1 MSEEVLSS
9 YGYTE
14 VVDGEFADAQTE
26 DLLYRKLMLLFEEF
40 KEGSSWIRGK
50 WERNRKLFLA
60 QGLGIPL
67 GESLKPDL
75 FGPINQKKRRKD
87 IAPMTSTP
95 VLYSTYENLCSDAIE
110 MKPEAVFLGRSRED
124 GKLADDMTAIFRC
137 VLARRSFKKTYAEW
151 VRTRSQF
158 GMAIIETMWDDTLD
172 GGDGDVDLQ
181 VWQPDDIWLDPLY
194 EDIQDGR
201 AVFKVTYHHA
211 SWFKERYPDKIS
223 KMVEATSELVSEEN
237 LYVPEKETQTI
248 PLFEVWCR
256 RWDADKKKYSVHMYK
271 LAGGAVLENSEMES
285 STKNGMYTHGQ
296 YPFVV
301 SYYERIPGT
310 PWGMGPIDYLG
321 PVQEYISQMDDLI
334 LQNTKASAK
343 PRVYYTQAS
352 GVKAADLADG
362 DKQFIQVQGN
372 NLDCI
377 KWETGQPLNPVALQ
391 MYVNKTETL
400 KTESGQNAASRGEV
414 PGSVTA
420 ASAISMLQSAG
431 SKRANLSQY
440 NLNNSF
446 ELVVRQMVSCMMQ
459 FYTKERIFRQRGA
472 LVESDQVYVWDPK
485 AYRGTKSHEW
495 LYDLDV
501 RIQRESTFQTAYT
514 NQTILSFLQM
524 GAIDPSDA
532 IMLLDI
538 PNKEAV
544 QLAVDKNNR
553 IKQTLQQLMTEVQN
567 LRGQQAAAQAENQEL
582 MNAAGEEQLNVGA
595 VEPPDMGGNPMFAQA
610 MA

>member
-1 MSEEVLSS
+1 MDEKLSR

-14 VVDGEFADAQTE
+14 VAESDFGTTQEE
-26 DLLYRKLMLLFEEF
+26 NKLYRKLMQLFDEY
-40 KEGSSWIRGK
+40 KTDSQWIRAK
-50 WERNRKLFLA
+50 WERNRRLFLA

-67 GESLKPDL
+67 NQELNAQV
-75 FGPINQKKRRKD
+75 FGPLDQKAPRELK
-87 IAPMTSTP
+87 PMTSTP
-95 VLYSTYENLCSDAIE
+95 ILYSTYENLCSDAIE
-110 MKPEAVFLGRSRED
+110 MKPEAVFLGRS
-124 GKLADDMTAIFRC
+124 ADDGQLAEQMTAIFRC
-137 VLARRSFKKTYAEW
+137 VLDRRNFKKTYAEW

-172 GGDGDVDLQ
+172 GGEGDVDLQ
-181 VWQPDDIWLDPLY
+181 VWQPDDIWLDPIC

-201 AVFKVTYHHA
+201 AIFKVSYRHP
-211 SWFKERYPDKIS
+211 SWYAEHYPDKIS
-223 KMVEATSELVSEEN
+223 RMYEVSGAFDDGDSFDTGIN
-237 LYVPEKETQTI
+237 KGFKTI
-248 PLFEVWCR
+248 PLYEVWCR
-256 RWDADKKKYSVHMYK
+256 RWDADKRKYAVHMYK
-271 LAGGAVLENSEMES
+271 LAGGVVLENSELEKD
-285 STKNGMYTHGQ
+285 TRAGMYTHGE

-321 PVQEYISQMDDLI
+321 PVQEYISEMDDLI

-343 PRVYYTQAS
+343 PRIFYTQAS
-352 GVKAADLADG
+352 GINPAKLADG
-362 DKQFIQVQGN
+362 NNQFVEVQGN

-446 ELVVRQMVSCMMQ
+446 AQVVRQVVSNMMQ
-459 FYTKERIFRQRGA
+459 FYSAARVFRQRGA
-472 LVESDQVYVWDPK
+472 LVESDQTYTFDPK
-485 AYRGTKSHEW
+485 AYKTNAHEW

-524 GAIDPSDA
+524 GAIDASDA
-532 IMLLDI
+532 ILLLDI

-553 IKQTLQQLMTEVQN
+553 IKQTLQQLMAEVQN
-567 LRGQQAAAQAENQEL
+567 LRGQNAAAQAENAEL
-582 MNAAGEEQLNVGA
+582 MESSAAEEPTPEIGA
-595 VEPPDMGGNPMFAQA
+595 VVAPDMGGNPMFAQA
-610 MA
+610 AM